1 VYVNFAGLDD
11 DADRDAVFGTHAGRL
26 DAIARTYDP
35 DGILTAA
42 TARH

>member
-1 VYVNFAGLDD
+1 MYVNFAGLDE
-11 DADRDAVFGTHAGRL
+11 DADRGAVFGTHAARL